1 VELAM
6 SEELVAVRY
15 VEGSIDFVEMVMLVA
30 KYGLS
35 LQRTLS
41 WAQSANVLAFY
52 AEIIQNGTRQ
62 LVSAKSTK
70 QHRRKYT

>member
-1 VELAM
+1 M

-35 LQRTLS
+35 LKRTLS
-41 WAQSANVLAFY
+41 WAQSANVLAF
-52 AEIIQNGTRQ
+52 
-62 LVSAKSTK
+62 
-70 QHRRKYT
+70 